1 MTGLFSQEHR
11 PVKNIL
17 VAIESCETTT
27 IESPLIK
34 KTLEVANAFSS
45 KVWLLHVVPH
55 SHQPPFN
62 IDSQTTRREI
72 ASEFRNEHDFLQHL
86 AKCIH
91 KKDIEATA
99 LLVQGSVIKTI
110 LKESDRLDVDLMM
123 LGCHKHSLLYGAL
136 MDNTEEGLLSKCSR
150 PVMFVPESE

>member
-1 MTGLFSQEHR
+1 M
-11 PVKNIL
+11 KNIL

-34 KTLEVANAFSS
+34 KTLEFASAFSS
-45 KVWLLHVVPH
+45 RVWLLHVVPH

-62 IDSQTTRREI
+62 IDRKTTRREI
-72 ASEFRNEHDFLQHL
+72 ASEFRSEHDFLQYL

-91 KKDIEATA
+91 KKDIKATA

-110 LKESDRLDVDLMM
+110 LKESDRLDADLIM
-123 LGCHKHSLLYGAL
+123 LGCHKHGLLYGAL

-150 PVMFVPESE
+150 PVMFVPEPD